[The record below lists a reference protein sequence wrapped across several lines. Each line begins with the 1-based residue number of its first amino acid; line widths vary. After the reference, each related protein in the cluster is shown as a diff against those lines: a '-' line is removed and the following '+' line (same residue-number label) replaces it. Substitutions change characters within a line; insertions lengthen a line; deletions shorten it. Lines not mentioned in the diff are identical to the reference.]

1 MDSNNNWLQDENSI
15 EINSVSEYIKNIN
28 GILSKEE
35 NGTLFFRG
43 QEDERWPI
51 KPSIFRDDLL
61 SREHSLLSE
70 PLIKTPY
77 DFKSLEKIEIL
88 AKYQHYGLPTRLL
101 DITTNPLVAL
111 YFACSK
117 KNPSETCGKIYF
129 RRDYPIN
136 QNAKEINIILSLAEK
151 ELTNENTL
159 AIILSFLHKECIISD
174 DDKNRYEKVDSDFPT
189 IIQRSYTI
197 LPPNTNERM
206 KMQSGAFLLASCFNF
221 IESSNWKESSITKG
235 HADLRNLFDKQ
246 SFHVTAE
253 KQDKILE
260 ELNLYNI
267 NESTLFPELEH
278 QLNYI
283 KRTNIKKCVSVSSFE
298 VFKSKNENKIKE
310 MDSFITQETKLNS
323 NDIKAAL
330 KKQKIKETLQSELQS
345 LILQQTK
352 IIDWDKK
359 DSSKSKLII
368 DIAKFLNKHGFD
380 KDNAKQRALR
390 ILDELLKL
398 L

>member
-28 GILSKEE
+28 EILSKEE

-43 QEDERWPI
+43 QEDEKWPI

-117 KNPSETCGKIYF
+117 KNPAETCGKIYF
-129 RRDYPIN
+129 RRDYPIK

-151 ELTNENTL
+151 ELTKENTL
-159 AIILSFLHKECIISD
+159 ENILSFLQKECIISD
-174 DDKNRYEKVDSDFPT
+174 DDKKKFEEINSDFPT

-221 IESSNWKESSITKG
+221 TESLRWKDSSITKG

-246 SFHVTAE
+246 SFYVTTE
-253 KQDKILE
+253 NQEKILE
-260 ELNLYNI
+260 DLNLYNI

-283 KRTNIKKCVSVSSFE
+283 KMTNMKKCVSVSTFE
-298 VFKSKNENKIKE
+298 KYKSKNKYEIKGN
-310 MDSFITQETKLNS
+310 DNSIVQEIRLNS
-323 NDIKAAL
+323 NDINAVL
-330 KKQKIKETLQSELQS
+330 RKQKIAETLHPELQS

-380 KDNAKQRALR
+380 KDNAKQRALC

>member
-1 MDSNNNWLQDENSI
+1 MENDNNTLEDEYSI
-15 EINSVSEYIKNIN
+15 EINSVSEYIENIN
-28 GILSKEE
+28 EIISKEE

-43 QEDERWPI
+43 QEDEKWPI

-61 SREHSLLSE
+61 SREHSILSE

-117 KNPSETCGKIYF
+117 KTPPETCGKVYF
-129 RRDYPIN
+129 RRDYPIK
-136 QNAKEINIILSLAEK
+136 QDAKEINIILSLAEK
-151 ELTNENTL
+151 ELTKENTL
-159 AIILSFLHKECIISD
+159 ESILLFLHKEGIVSD
-174 DDKNRYEKVDSDFPT
+174 EDKKRYEEVDSEFPT

-221 IESSNWKESSITKG
+221 IESSNWKDSSITKG
-235 HADLRNLFDKQ
+235 HADLRNLFDIQ
-246 SFHVTAE
+246 SFYVSTE
-253 KQDKILE
+253 NQDKILD

-283 KRTNIKKCVSVSSFE
+283 KMTNIKKCVSVSTFE
-298 VFKSKNENKIKE
+298 KYKSKNEGDIKE
-310 MDSFITQETKLNS
+310 SNNSIILETQLNV
-323 NDIKAAL
+323 NDINAVL
-330 KKQKIKETLQSELQS
+330 KKQKIPEVLHSDLQS

-359 DSSKSKLII
+359 GSTKSKLIMNI
-368 DIAKFLNKHGFD
+368 TKFLIKNGYD
-380 KDNAKQRALR
+380 RDNAKKQALE
-390 ILDELLKL
+390 IWNVLLELL
-398 L
+398 